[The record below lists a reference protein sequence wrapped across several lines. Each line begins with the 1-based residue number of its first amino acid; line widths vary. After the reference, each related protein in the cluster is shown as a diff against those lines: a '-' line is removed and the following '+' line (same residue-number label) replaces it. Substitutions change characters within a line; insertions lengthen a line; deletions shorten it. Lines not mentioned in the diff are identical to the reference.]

1 MIGALVSI
9 LSLNLT
15 RNLVAAGIV
24 AGTFP
29 ITGAT
34 ATTPIHVT
42 SPNHRVPL
50 GRVVHGVVSGVTGE
64 VEANGTWVLTPT
76 DSNTFALSTFDA
88 QGNPVQSVGTGAY
101 TGGGAIQ
108 YALPDYCIL
117 LGRRNQ
123 ALSSA
128 VAAPRV
134 LFVPTLGRAW
144 GFEPYGGLGAAPIP
158 MPSPPPPVRG
168 SRGTAEQQAE
178 RTNPQL
184 ETEYTT
190 FEVYVTGCAPTPAP
204 DFGDFDATQKIV
216 FALYEVMFDSSSNA
230 RVKVLRESWPS
241 QLESAGAMTQRGQQ
255 WMGIVEFQQPVVR
268 LAALSFVPVG
278 TVLEFT
284 VTPVGGGSSD
294 ATVFEVR

>member
-1 MIGALVSI
+1 MIGALVSV

-15 RNLVAAGIV
+15 TNLVAAGII
-24 AGTFP
+24 AGSFP

-42 SPNHRVPL
+42 STNHGVPL
-50 GRVVHGVVSGVTGE
+50 GRVVHGVVSGVGGMP
-64 VEANGTWVLTPT
+64 EANGTWVATPT
-76 DSNTFALSTFDA
+76 DPNTFALSTYDA
-88 QGNPVQSVGTGAY
+88 QGNPVLSVGTGGY
-101 TGGGAIQ
+101 TSGGTIQ
-108 YALPDYCIL
+108 YAFPDWCIL

-123 ALSSA
+123 ALASA

-134 LFVPTLGRAW
+134 LFVPTMGRAW
-144 GFEPYGGLGAAPIP
+144 GFEPYGGQGAAPLP

-168 SRGTAEQQAE
+168 GRGTAEQQAE

-184 ETEYTT
+184 ETEFLT

-216 FALYEVMFDSSSNA
+216 FALYEVMFDGSSNA

-241 QLESAGAMTQRGQQ
+241 QLESSGTMTQRGQQ
-255 WMGIVEFQQPVVR
+255 WMGIVEFQESVVR
-268 LAALSFVPVG
+268 LAALQYVPIG

-294 ATVFEVR
+294 ATIFGVS